1 VGVARGGVA
10 WRSRDSSRPIK
21 NLCNRTLL
29 FTLLLVDSFIS
40 GFCVKC
46 GFGLRSQGA
55 PFLTNRASRCCCC
68 CNNSRKNRLP
78 TILSLCCVRCVFV
91 QSFFLFVYRV
101 RAPVIYKLLE
111 NPSQFHKNTA
121 DVAHNEK
128 LKSLNEPFDLHEL
141 RRALRETKKHS
152 APGAD
157 RITYEMLQKNTKMLH
172 KSSIKTI

>member
-1 VGVARGGVA
+1 M
-10 WRSRDSSRPIK
+10 
-21 NLCNRTLL
+21 
-29 FTLLLVDSFIS
+29 F
-40 GFCVKC
+40 
-46 GFGLRSQGA
+46 
-55 PFLTNRASRCCCC
+55 
-68 CNNSRKNRLP
+68 
-78 TILSLCCVRCVFV
+78 
-91 QSFFLFVYRV
+91 
-101 RAPVIYKLLE
+101 E
-111 NPSQFHKNTA
+111 NQFYKNTA